1 MTDIAPPQDAAITPI
16 SRNYL
21 HDEVARHLR
30 ALIQS
35 GELKPQQRLNEG
47 ELADRFRISRTPLR
61 EAIKILA
68 TEGLLDL
75 LPNRGARVAS
85 ISETEIDEML
95 EVIAGLEA
103 TGGELACAKVTDA
116 DIARIVAI
124 HDRMAEAYHQ
134 RHHLEYFDLNRQIHE
149 AIIAASGNATLQGV
163 YITLSGRVQRARY
176 AAHKTPE
183 QWESAMVDHDR
194 MMTLLRA
201 RDGAGLARLLRA
213 HVLSKKAVIVATFGH
228 SGDGADDGDRVRA

>member
-1 MTDIAPPQDAAITPI
+1 MTETAPPQDAAITPI

-21 HDEVARHLR
+21 HDEVARALR

-85 ISETEIDEML
+85 ISESEIDEML

-103 TGGELACAKVTDA
+103 TGGELACAKITDA
-116 DIARIVAI
+116 ELSAIAAL
-124 HDRMAEAYHQ
+124 HDRMADAYRR

-149 AIIAASGNATLQGV
+149 AIIAASGNATLQGI
-163 YITLSGRVQRARY
+163 YATLSGRVQRARY

-183 QWESAMVDHDR
+183 QWQGAMADHER
-194 MMTLLRA
+194 MMDLLRA
-201 RDGAGLARLLRA
+201 RDGAGLARLLRD
-213 HVLSKKAVIVATFGH
+213 HVLSKKAVIVATFGP
-228 SGDGADDGDRVRA
+228 SDAEDRARA

>member
-1 MTDIAPPQDAAITPI
+1 MTQTARSQKTAITPI

-21 HDEVARHLR
+21 HDEVARQLR

-47 ELADRFRISRTPLR
+47 ELAVRFRISRTPLR

-85 ISETEIDEML
+85 ISESEIDEML

-103 TGGELACAKVTDA
+103 TAGELACGKITEEELAG
-116 DIARIVAI
+116 ICELHR
-124 HDRMAEAYHQ
+124 RMADAYE
-134 RHHLEYFDLNRQIHE
+134 RHDHLEYFELNRNIHE
-149 AIIAASGNATLQGV
+149 AIIGASRNATLQGIYV
-163 YITLSGRVQRARY
+163 NLSGRVQRARY

-183 QWESAMVDHDR
+183 QWQAAMADHER
-194 MMTLLRA
+194 MMELLRA
-201 RDGAGLARLLRA
+201 RRGAEMARLLRD

-228 SGDGADDGDRVRA
+228 SGRGNSEPART